1 MHGSGLGGVDRY
13 EPIDVMESMK
23 EKRNKQKGGKK
34 AAEERKW
41 EQKTVRRHMQTRS
54 TVQQTRSHTSLK
66 PSKKNNSS

>member
-13 EPIDVMESMK
+13 EPINVMESMK

-41 EQKTVRRHMQTRS
+41 EQKTVRRHILAADTQ
-54 TVQQTRSHTSLK
+54 H
-66 PSKKNNSS
+66 SSADTQSYKSETI